1 MKRQRRQWLWF
12 VAAVLVGLAAG
23 ALQQREPGIRIALL
37 LVAVGAC
44 YLGFMRRQLAWAYAL
59 TAGGGLAL
67 VTAITQPPRA
77 AAMIS
82 LLGLV
87 VAFIGA
93 TTGAL
98 GAWVLAPKRR
108 RQP

>member
-12 VAAVLVGLAAG
+12 VAAALLGLVAG
-23 ALQQREPGIRIALL
+23 VLQQCGPGIRIALL
-37 LVAVGAC
+37 LVATGTC
-44 YLGFMRRQLAWAYAL
+44 YLGFMRRRLAWAYAL

-67 VTAITQPPRA
+67 VTAITRPPRA
-77 AAMIS
+77 AAIIS
-82 LLGLV
+82 MLGLV

-93 TTGAL
+93 YTGAL